1 MYIAVNYTR
10 KTNNVTILAVL
21 SVCLEATTPRYR
33 SCVLSWT
40 DCFYCLPSGV
50 VDSSCVN
57 VVVSVFF
64 FFSLDTWDRLLCEGV
79 MGIIFT
85 PQPFPHLFF
94 FFLLLFCQPVNCCN
108 AIRVESGLLF
118 FASGIVFKGFFTLV
132 AISVVRSL
140 FISSCL
146 LCKECCLTEHMYIPP
161 HFFFF
166 YYNYKRV
173 HSQMLVEAP
182 QRFIALSL
190 LLHFRSAR
198 LANSIWW
205 TSCMNL
211 HVVFVYTLSG
221 FFFFYK

>member
-64 FFSLDTWDRLLCEGV
+64 FFSRYLGSLIVWGSDGYYFYPSTL
-79 MGIIFT
+79 
-85 PQPFPHLFF
+85 PPPFF

-161 HFFFF
+161 HFFF

-221 FFFFYK
+221 FFYK

>member
-64 FFSLDTWDRLLCEGV
+64 FFFFSRYLGSLIVWGSDGYYFYPSTL
-79 MGIIFT
+79 
-85 PQPFPHLFF
+85 PPPFF

-166 YYNYKRV
+166 IIIITNV
-173 HSQMLVEAP
+173 C
-182 QRFIALSL
+182 IAK
-190 LLHFRSAR
+190 
-198 LANSIWW
+198 
-205 TSCMNL
+205 C
-211 HVVFVYTLSG
+211 
-221 FFFFYK
+221 